1 MRLRLIGLIVLVISL
16 PLSLSIRSLAR
27 ADEADIET
35 TLGDEKSTVDKDKQL
50 RLDATARINAP
61 ADKVYDALTHP
72 EKVAK
77 YDVQITDVNVVSRDA
92 KGETVE
98 YKGQTLPIPNAPPSF
113 RVQYSFD
120 AATKSVSAK
129 NAGKSPIQFQNHTEL
144 KPSKDGKGTDIHYTG
159 VSSSTGPIMGF
170 EPTEGMR
177 TQFALSAFMRQ
188 MHNVGMYIQK
198 GGK

>member
-1 MRLRLIGLIVLVISL
+1 
-16 PLSLSIRSLAR
+16 
-27 ADEADIET
+27 
-35 TLGDEKSTVDKDKQL
+35 
-50 RLDATARINAP
+50 
-61 ADKVYDALTHP
+61 
-72 EKVAK
+72 
-77 YDVQITDVNVVSRDA
+77 VQH
-92 KGETVE
+92 
-98 YKGQTLPIPNAPPSF
+98 
-113 RVQYSFD
+113 SFD
-120 AATKSVSAK
+120 PATKSVSAK

-144 KPSKDGKGTDIHYTG
+144 KPSKDGKGTHIHYTG